1 MHEPW
6 ALAGIGV
13 LREFTQVGAHV
24 PEALA
29 VRVDQTVDDMN
40 TRTLGSDLF
49 HPIQYLAPKGW
60 EGTWI
65 CERGTSNSATGH
77 GHNAPKYVWMADYLS
92 ETPRMDRYMGTLN
105 RTQYFLREKGYF
117 ETLLNFLLWA

>member
-1 MHEPW
+1 MPEPW

-29 VRVDQTVDDMN
+29 VRVDQMVDDMN

-49 HPIQYLAPKGW
+49 HPVEYLAPCGM
-60 EGTWI
+60 G
-65 CERGTSNSATGH
+65 G
-77 GHNAPKYVWMADYLS
+77 D
-92 ETPRMDRYMGTLN
+92 MD
-105 RTQYFLREKGYF
+105 LRAG
-117 ETLLNFLLWA
+117 NI